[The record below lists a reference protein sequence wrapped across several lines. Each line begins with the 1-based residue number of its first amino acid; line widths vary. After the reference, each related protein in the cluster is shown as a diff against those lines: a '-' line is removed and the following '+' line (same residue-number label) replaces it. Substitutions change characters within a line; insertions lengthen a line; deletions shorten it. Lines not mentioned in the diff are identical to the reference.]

1 MSSALSSDVT
11 DVTASQNEMPKMPPW
26 PQQITIGTHAE
37 LAKINAWLMCEQLES
52 LGVSQMSVEYRGSWD
67 CSEFLKFDH
76 DGIDDAVLDETVHIY
91 KIDPEDDSQCSLSSM
106 PLDEA
111 FDVVIDSLTD
121 EHHSDYGSEHGGG
134 GTFVFH
140 AQAREVLH
148 KSYENVELEKDV
160 ESVGSDTSPFFDDFD
175 DENPPALEQPLERP
189 DEIDALNRRLLLTE
203 MKKIGVTSMEFSYS
217 GSGDDGQIE
226 FSHAEGAGAEQ
237 IDRKI
242 MLLNHRGQFE
252 AKSIEAKV
260 EFICN
265 NIISEFHG
273 GYEIGE
279 GGGGKVTIDVV
290 GNTVRWYG
298 YNDLESQTEKHWS
311 DESVIRCSP
320 PAELARAPRP

>member
-1 MSSALSSDVT
+1 MSSALSSDATNVA
-11 DVTASQNEMPKMPPW
+11 ASQSEMPQMPPW
-26 PQQITIGTHAE
+26 PQQVTIGAHAE
-37 LAKINAWLMCEQLES
+37 LARINAWLMCEQLES

-76 DGIDDAVLDETVHIY
+76 DGIDDAVLKETVHIY
-91 KIDPEDDSQCSLSSM
+91 KIDPEDDSQCSLLSM

-121 EHHSDYGSEHGGG
+121 EHHSDYSSEHGGG

-160 ESVGSDTSPFFDDFD
+160 MSVGSDTSPFFDT
-175 DENPPALEQPLERP
+175 ENAPAMGQPLERA

-203 MKKIGVTSMEFSYS
+203 MKKIGVTSMEFSYN
-217 GSGDDGQIE
+217 GSGDDGHIE
-226 FSHAEGAGAEQ
+226 FSRAEGAGAEQ
-237 IDRKI
+237 IDREI

-252 AKSIEAKV
+252 RQSIESKV

-265 NIISEFHG
+265 NIISQYHC
-273 GYEIGE
+273 GYETGE
-279 GGGGKVTIDVV
+279 GGGGRVTIDVV
-290 GNTVRWYG
+290 GNTVRWSG
-298 YNDLESQTEKHWS
+298 YNDLDCETEKRWN
-311 DESVIRCSP
+311 DESVIPCTP